1 LNRMD
6 EEEKKAS
13 PPSTDDSPQQSE
25 QLNTSSTDGPIAS
38 VEETTNAE
46 QPKTINYKPEIEQ
59 DMEVHHHTHHEHG
72 KKNWKVHLREFLM
85 LFFAVFSGFLAEYK
99 LEHIIEN
106 QREKKYAQTL
116 YEDLK
121 VDTSILAF
129 HIREVNFIIPKID
142 TFRWLAH
149 SRAIEEIPAGTW
161 MYYGRFPTFHLLI
174 SLQDATMQQLLNSGG
189 LRLFQKQNVADAIA
203 RYSQSKRTMEDFL
216 KFQDL
221 MDGDIVKARNVLFD
235 TWYLDEIMD
244 INASADKIDS
254 FKKKQFTLLS
264 NKKEDF
270 IQYANL
276 CQLRSWNFR
285 HMVTRLGTV
294 SQRANGL
301 LALLKKEYE
310 LE

>member
-1 LNRMD
+1 MD
-6 EEEKKAS
+6 ENKEYEAAGEAQEPLNSPSANDGILPAAETIQEEGQEKTYNS
-13 PPSTDDSPQQSE
+13 
-25 QLNTSSTDGPIAS
+25 QL
-38 VEETTNAE
+38 TTQEA
-46 QPKTINYKPEIEQ
+46 
-59 DMEVHHHTHHEHG
+59 MEVRHHTHHEHG
-72 KKNWKVHLREFLM
+72 KRNWKSYFREFLM
-85 LFFAVFSGFLAEYK
+85 LFLAVFSGFLAEYK
-99 LEHIIEN
+99 LEHIIEH
-106 QREKKYAQTL
+106 QRERKYAETL

-129 HIREVNFIIPKID
+129 HIREINFIIPKID
-142 TFRWLAH
+142 TFRWLVH
-149 SRAIEEIPAGTW
+149 TKAIDEIPAGTW

-174 SLQDATMQQLLNSGG
+174 SLQDATMQQLLSSGG

-203 RYSQSKRTMEDFL
+203 RYSQSKREMEDFL

-235 TWYLDEIMD
+235 TWYFAEIMD
-244 INASADKIDS
+244 INTSSDKIDS

-285 HMVTRLGTV
+285 HMLTRLGTV
-294 SQRANGL
+294 SKRADGL

>member
-1 LNRMD
+1 MQ
-6 EEEKKAS
+6 EEEKKEQS
-13 PPSTDDSPQQSE
+13 PPEEKAAQQLDTQSTDESNANVDD
-25 QLNTSSTDGPIAS
+25 TSTP
-38 VEETTNAE
+38 
-46 QPKTINYKPEIEQ
+46 IEQ
-59 DMEVHHHTHHEHG
+59 QPDSNQNLETANMKAHYHSNHEHG
-72 KKNWKVHLREFLM
+72 KKNWKSSFREFLM
-85 LFFAVFSGFLAEYK
+85 LFLAVFSGFLAEYK
-99 LEHIIEN
+99 LEHIIEH
-106 QREKKYAQTL
+106 QRERKYAQTL

-142 TFRWLAH
+142 TFRWLVH
-149 SRAIEEIPAGTW
+149 TKAIDEIPAGTW
-161 MYYGRFPTFHLLI
+161 MYYGRFPTFQPLV
-174 SLQDATMQQLLNSGG
+174 SLQDATMQQLLSSGG

-203 RYSQSKRTMEDFL
+203 RYSQSKTNMEEFL

-221 MDGDIVKARNVLFD
+221 MFGDIVKARNALFD
-235 TWYLDEIMD
+235 TWYFAEIMD
-244 INASADKIDS
+244 FNLSSEKIDS
-254 FKKKQFTLLS
+254 FKKKQFTLVS

-285 HMVTRLGTV
+285 HMLTRLGTV
-294 SQRANGL
+294 SKRADSL